1 MQYEGESKE
10 NESNIEIKQT
20 TKPKKAK
27 QEEQKLKNK

>member
-1 MQYEGESKE
+1 MQYEGGSKE

-27 QEEQKLKNK
+27 QEE